1 MYFKAVVIS
10 SSLLLCL
17 SASAS
22 ASAEELKQNIDST
35 LQKCKMDAVST
46 IDSQNC
52 YIKATTAW
60 DTELGNQYK
69 LLMKDQP
76 ENVRAA
82 LRDSQRQWIKYRD
95 SYNKGIEAFYQKE
108 EGTIWSLIA
117 AESKMNIIRDKTLD
131 LYRLRNS
138 TNLGG

>member
-10 SSLLLCL
+10 LSLLLCL
-17 SASAS
+17 SASAD
-22 ASAEELKQNIDST
+22 ELKQDIDST
-35 LQKCKMDAVST
+35 LQKCKIDAVST

-95 SYNKGIEAFYQKE
+95 SYNKGIEVFYQKE

>member
-1 MYFKAVVIS
+1 MRFKFAAVS
-10 SSLLLCL
+10 FALLFSL
-17 SASAS
+17 SASAD
-22 ASAEELKQNIDST
+22 ELKQNIDAS
-35 LQKCKMDAVST
+35 LQTCKNNAVST
-46 IDSQNC
+46 VDSQNC
-52 YIKATTAW
+52 YAQATAQW
-60 DTELGNQYK
+60 DAELGKQYT

-76 ENVRAA
+76 DSVRLA

-138 TNLGG
+138 TDLGG

>member
-1 MYFKAVVIS
+1 MYIKAVVIS
-10 SSLLLCL
+10 SSLLFCL
-17 SASAS
+17 S

-52 YIKATTAW
+52 YIKATIAW

-76 ENVRAA
+76 ENVRTT

-95 SYNKGIEAFYQKE
+95 SYNNGIEKFYQKE

>member
-1 MYFKAVVIS
+1 MYFKVVVIS
-10 SSLLLCL
+10 SSLLFCL
-17 SASAS
+17 SASA
-22 ASAEELKQNIDST
+22 EGLKQNIDST

-52 YIKATTAW
+52 YTKATTAW
-60 DTELGNQYK
+60 DAELGNQYK

-76 ENVRAA
+76 ENVRTI
-82 LRDSQRQWIKYRD
+82 LRDSQRQWIKYKD
-95 SYNKGIEAFYQKE
+95 SYNKGIEEFYQKE

-117 AESKMNIIRDKTLD
+117 AESKINIIRDKTLD

>member
-10 SSLLLCL
+10 LSLLLCL
-17 SASAS
+17 SASAD
-22 ASAEELKQNIDST
+22 ELKQNIDST
-35 LQKCKMDAVST
+35 LQKCKLDAVST

>member
-1 MYFKAVVIS
+1 MYFKSVVIS
-10 SSLLLCL
+10 LSLLLCL
-17 SASAS
+17 PVA
-22 ASAEELKQNIDST
+22 AEELKQDIDST

-69 LLMKDQP
+69 LLMKGQP
-76 ENVRAA
+76 ENVRTA

-95 SYNKGIEAFYQKE
+95 QYNRGIDAFYQKE
-108 EGTIWSLIA
+108 EGTIWSLVA
-117 AESKMNIIRDKTLD
+117 AESKMNVIRDKALD

-138 TNLGG
+138 TNMED

>member
-1 MYFKAVVIS
+1 MYFKAVIIS
-10 SSLLLCL
+10 SSLLLSL
-17 SASAS
+17 SV
-22 ASAEELKQNIDST
+22 SAEELKQNIDST

-76 ENVRAA
+76 ENVRTT

-95 SYNKGIEAFYQKE
+95 SYNKGIEVFYQKE
-108 EGTIWSLIA
+108 EGTIWNLIA

>member
-10 SSLLLCL
+10 LSLLLCL
-17 SASAS
+17 SASAD
-22 ASAEELKQNIDST
+22 ELKQNIDST

-69 LLMKDQP
+69 LLI
-76 ENVRAA
+76 
-82 LRDSQRQWIKYRD
+82 RDSQRQWIKYRD

>member
-1 MYFKAVVIS
+1 MMFKKVLIL
-10 SSLLLCL
+10 SLSITSF
-17 SASAS
+17 SAFAGNIG
-22 ASAEELKQNIDST
+22 QNIDST
-35 LQKCKMDAVST
+35 LDKCKQDAIST

-52 YIKATTAW
+52 YEVAIASW
-60 DTELGNQYK
+60 DKELGTQYS
-69 LLMKDQP
+69 LLMKGLPD
-76 ENVRAA
+76 NVCVA

-108 EGTIWSLIA
+108 EGTIWSLVA

-138 TNLGG
+138 TNLGE

>member
-10 SSLLLCL
+10 SSLLFCL
-17 SASAS
+17 S
-22 ASAEELKQNIDST
+22 ASAEELKQNIDSS

-76 ENVRAA
+76 ENVRIT
-82 LRDSQRQWIKYRD
+82 LRDSQRQWIRYRD
-95 SYNKGIEAFYQKE
+95 LYNKGIEGFYKKE

>member
-1 MYFKAVVIS
+1 LKWIQDYVFQSGGYKFKFAIVFIG
-10 SSLLLCL
+10 LLMNL
-17 SASAS
+17 SKILIA
-22 ASAEELKQNIDST
+22 T

-60 DTELGNQYK
+60 DIELGNQYK

-82 LRDSQRQWIKYRD
+82 LRDSQRQWIKYKR
-95 SYNKGIEAFYQKE
+95 FV
-108 EGTIWSLIA
+108 
-117 AESKMNIIRDKTLD
+117 
-131 LYRLRNS
+131 
-138 TNLGG
+138 

>member
-10 SSLLLCL
+10 LSLLLSL
-17 SASAS
+17 SASAD
-22 ASAEELKQNIDST
+22 ELKQNIDST
-35 LQKCKMDAVST
+35 LQKCKMNAVST

-52 YIKATTAW
+52 YIKATSAW

-76 ENVRAA
+76 ENVRTT

-95 SYNKGIEAFYQKE
+95 SYNKGIEKFYQKE

>member
-1 MYFKAVVIS
+1 MYFKAVTIS
-10 SSLLLCL
+10 LSLLLC
-17 SASAS
+17 AS

-76 ENVRAA
+76 ENVRNA

-95 SYNKGIEAFYQKE
+95 QYNKGIEVFYQKE

-117 AESKMNIIRDKTLD
+117 AQNKMNIIRDKTLD
-131 LYRLRNS
+131 LYRLRSS
-138 TNLGG
+138 TNLGN